1 MKRNIFEK
9 DEKMTDKP
17 NTKLTGMF
25 VLTALFVLIGT
36 FLMINKDNLVSH
48 TLKYVMYFDGSVK
61 GLSVGAPVVL
71 NGVPVGRVS
80 NISLLTDVK
89 NLSFK
94 IPVTIEINANS
105 FQDKQMNAGDSPWRI
120 EYYTRKSQIELFHEL
135 IQKGLRGRLITQSI
149 LTGQMMIELSF
160 YPDTPIILRGGK
172 DGEMEIPTL
181 PSSLMEFS
189 KTLQNLPI
197 HKIAVN
203 FLDVLEELRSLLKT
217 FNETLPVT
225 AKNVSD
231 ITQNVNSLTSP
242 DSQTV
247 SDLNRL
253 LNESAAA
260 ARSLHDWAD
269 YLERHPEALLKGK
282 GGYR

>member
-1 MKRNIFEK
+1 
-9 DEKMTDKP
+9 MTDKP

-25 VLTALFVLIGT
+25 VLTALFVLVGT
-36 FLMINKDNLVSH
+36 FLMINKDNLASH

-80 NISLLTDVK
+80 NISLLTDIK
-89 NLSFK
+89 NLTFK
-94 IPVTIEINANS
+94 IPVTIEINSRS
-105 FQDKQMNAGDSPWRI
+105 FQDKQMYAGNSPWRI

-135 IQKGLRGRLITQSI
+135 IQKGLRGRLISQSI

-160 YPDTPIILRGGK
+160 YPDTPIILRGGA
-172 DGEMEIPTL
+172 DDEMEIPTL
-181 PSSLMEFS
+181 PSSMMELT
-189 KTLQNLPI
+189 KTLQNLPL

-217 FNETLPVT
+217 FNEAMPAT

-231 ITQNVNSLTSP
+231 ITQNINSLTSP

>member
-1 MKRNIFEK
+1 
-9 DEKMTDKP
+9 MTDKP

-25 VLTALFVLIGT
+25 VLTALFVLVGT

-260 ARSLHDWAD
+260 ARALHDWAD

>member
-1 MKRNIFEK
+1 
-9 DEKMTDKP
+9 MTDKP

-80 NISLLTDVK
+80 NISLLTDIK
-89 NLSFK
+89 NLTFK
-94 IPVTIEINANS
+94 IPVTIEINSRS
-105 FQDKQMNAGDSPWRI
+105 FQDKQMYAGNSPWRI

-181 PSSLMEFS
+181 PSSMMELT

>member
-1 MKRNIFEK
+1 
-9 DEKMTDKP
+9 MTDKP

-25 VLTALFVLIGT
+25 VLTALFVLVGT

-94 IPVTIEINANS
+94 IPVTIEINSRS
-105 FQDKQMNAGDSPWRI
+105 FQDKQMYAGNSPWRI

>member
-1 MKRNIFEK
+1 
-9 DEKMTDKP
+9 MTDKP

-36 FLMINKDNLVSH
+36 FLMINKDNLASH

-80 NISLLTDVK
+80 NISLLTDIK
-89 NLSFK
+89 NLTFK
-94 IPVTIEINANS
+94 IPVTIEINSRS
-105 FQDKQMNAGDSPWRI
+105 FQDKQMYAGNSPWRI